1 MKKFFRL
8 SCVILPVALVL
19 LQLWRPA
26 RNESAVAG
34 PDDINVKHPVPARV
48 LEVLHRACYDC
59 HSNNTR
65 YPWYAKVQPVRWW
78 LESHIQDGKRHLDF
92 SAFGSYSTK
101 RAGKKL
107 DEVIDEVEQH
117 TMPLRSYTWVHTE
130 ARLTPEEI
138 KLVAAWADSLRDEI
152 SPP

>member
-1 MKKFFRL
+1 MKKLFRL
-8 SCVILPVALVL
+8 SCVALPAVLVL

-48 LEVLHRACYDC
+48 SEVLHRACYDC

-65 YPWYAKVQPVRWW
+65 YPWYAQVQPVRWW
-78 LESHIQDGKRHLDF
+78 LDSHINDGKRHLNF
-92 SAFGSYSTK
+92 STFGSYAPK

-107 DEVIDEVEQH
+107 DEIIDEVEQH
-117 TMPLRSYTWVHTE
+117 TMPLRSYTWAHAE
-130 ARLTPEEI
+130 ARLSPEEI
-138 KLVAAWADSLRDEI
+138 KLVTTWAGSLHDEI
-152 SPP
+152 TPP